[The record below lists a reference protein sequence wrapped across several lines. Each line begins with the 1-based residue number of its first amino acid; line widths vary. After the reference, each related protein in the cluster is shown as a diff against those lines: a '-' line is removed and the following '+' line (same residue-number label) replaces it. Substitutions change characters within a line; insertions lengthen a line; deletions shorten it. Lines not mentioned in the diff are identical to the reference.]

1 MTPCLLVNC
10 FYLLEF
16 LYRVLKSK
24 GSLVDVHRDGAN
36 VVTILFV
43 IGVIG
48 RSVQLFFYH
57 HVSQEGVDVGILS
70 ANADFFFPSFI
81 RPYLSIFTLR
91 AVTFYET
98 PIYLHDDVPY
108 LATVSLR
115 KLKLLFRGFRCL
127 RIANLNMDIMVT
139 AVALH

>member
-1 MTPCLLVNC
+1 MLVNC
-10 FYLLEF
+10 FYLMEF
-16 LYRVLKSK
+16 FYRVLKSK
-24 GSLVDVHRDGAN
+24 GSLVNVHRDGAN

-57 HVSQEGVDVGILS
+57 SISQEGGDVGILR
-70 ANADFFFPSFI
+70 ANADFFFPSYF
-81 RPYLSIFTLR
+81 RPYLSILTFR

-98 PIYLHDDVPY
+98 PIYLNGKVPY

-127 RIANLNMDIMVT
+127 RIANLNIDIMVS
-139 AVALH
+139 AAF